1 MNLQSATV
9 EQIATF
15 KAAAA
20 RRYVERGINPKQA
33 NQLFETKMASIA
45 EVLDPS
51 STGILRSQ
59 VAEKIAAAVKVIRS
73 K

>member
-9 EQIATF
+9 EQIAIF

-20 RRYVERGINPKQA
+20 KRYVERGIQPKVA
-33 NQLFETKMASIA
+33 SQLFDTKMASIA
-45 EVLDPS
+45 AVLTP

-59 VAEKIAAAVKVIRS
+59 VAEKIASAVKAIRS